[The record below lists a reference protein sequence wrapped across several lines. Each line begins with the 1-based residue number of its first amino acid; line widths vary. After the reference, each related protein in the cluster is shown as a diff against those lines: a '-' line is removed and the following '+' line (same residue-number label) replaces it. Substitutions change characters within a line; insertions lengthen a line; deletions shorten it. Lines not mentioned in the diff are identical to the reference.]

1 MNRYGP
7 SPAVWFLAGRLADQI
22 ALQCVSNVTNAIQRK
37 GISWANVPLLH
48 IVTMNTM
55 AAELPTVFTTQWCG
69 YCIRLKSQLSR
80 AGIDFHE
87 IDIEDHADG
96 AAVVAQ
102 VNDGNLTVPT
112 VVFRDGSALTNPSAA
127 QVGSRLG

>member
-1 MNRYGP
+1 M
-7 SPAVWFLAGRLADQI
+7 WQ
-22 ALQCVSNVTNAIQRK
+22 QCVTKAIQCS
-37 GISWANVPLLH
+37 GNSWANLPLIH
-48 IVTMNTM
+48 IVTMDTM
-55 AAELPTVFTTQWCG
+55 TAKLPTVFTTQWCG

-96 AAVVAQ
+96 AAIVAQ

-112 VVFRDGSALTNPSAA
+112 VLFGDGSALTNPSAA
-127 QVGSRLG
+127 EVGSRLV